1 MASTVHQN
9 YEQLSYGGAASQWR
23 GQHRQIIAEAATNSA
38 GRQLTAKEAG
48 SLVLYDVSTT
58 LKYLLPV
65 PVIGMTFDFFTSV
78 SVVASDTHKLYC
90 STGSFFKGALTVG
103 TIATASAA
111 GVAANGTDILGMS
124 SNGST
129 TGGLVGSFFRVTAI
143 STTQWAI
150 DGFLIGSG
158 SVATPFVTS

>member
-1 MASTVHQN
+1 MTSTVHQN

-23 GQHRQIIAEAATNSA
+23 GQHKQIIAEGATNSA
-38 GRQLTAKEAG
+38 GRTLTAKEAG

-58 LKYLLPV
+58 LRYNLPT
-65 PVIGMTFDFFTSV
+65 PVIGMTFSFFTSV

-90 STGSFFKGALTVG
+90 STGSFLKGALTVG

-111 GVAANGTDILGMS
+111 GVSANGSSHLGMS

-129 TGGLVGSFFRVTAI
+129 TGGLVGSYFTVTAI
-143 STTQWAI
+143 STTQWLI
-150 DGFLIGSG
+150 EGFLIGSG

>member
-1 MASTVHQN
+1 MASTVHQD
-9 YEQLSYGGAASQWR
+9 YEQLSYGGKASQWR
-23 GQHRQIIAEAATNSA
+23 GQHEAIIAEGATNST

-48 SLVLYDVSTT
+48 SLVLYDVTTT
-58 LKYLLPV
+58 LKYILPT
-65 PVIGMTFDFFTSV
+65 PVIGMTFKFFTSV

-90 STGSFFKGALTVG
+90 TTGSFFKGALTVG

-111 GVAANGTDILGMS
+111 GVSANGTTHLGMS

-129 TGGLVGSFFRVTAI
+129 TGGLLGSFFTVTAI

-150 DGFLIGSG
+150 EGFLIGSG
-158 SVATPFVTS
+158 SVATPFATS